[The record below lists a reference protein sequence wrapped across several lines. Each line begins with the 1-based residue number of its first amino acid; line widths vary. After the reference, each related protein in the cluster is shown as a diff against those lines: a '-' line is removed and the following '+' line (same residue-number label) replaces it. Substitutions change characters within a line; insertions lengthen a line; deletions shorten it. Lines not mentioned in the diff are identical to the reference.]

1 MFYQATGAAYANRSH
16 FGFLDEDALSLDGL
30 DEGCGCVCER
40 IGFESVWWRCSDA
53 IGMLSGLAMRT
64 SLSTWP

>member
-30 DEGCGCVCER
+30 EEGCGCVCER
-40 IGFESVWWRCSDA
+40 IGFESV
-53 IGMLSGLAMRT
+53 
-64 SLSTWP
+64 